1 MRHDSASVIGANN
14 CVGLPVS
21 DAAFCGDNGRSLIDV
36 DAVRNQPAP
45 RILAFPLV
53 VFFAAVTQVKMQC
66 ATVFLVF
73 PDMLIDALVTD
84 KADAILRQT
93 AADLIGT
100 PLLSRQFFLDQLHQ
114 VRRHFA
120 WLVRGLLPS
129 LRGLLVRLL
138 EAIAARPGVANKLAA
153 DRRRIHAN
161 LPRNVGLRVAAL
173 QERINLAALFAG
185 QMEIAFGH
193 CPSVRFAVP
202 RKDSPP
208 SDRQKTRIYSTAKSG
223 RRNGQPQGCSLRSH
237 RLRRL
242 KPLTPT
248 LSPAVHSAMPSMLHC
263 CTSDLNRRRQINCH
277 AARGLDRFRHAGDLV
292 GWKVVHDDDVTTVER
307 RGQTSFDIG
316 EKYPSVHRPI
326 NHEGSYDCVMAQ
338 AGYQRDRLAM
348 PMRNGADQPF
358 TTGATAPQPHH
369 LGAGGGFVDEYQP
382 GRVKHELFSPP
393 ASARAGY
400 VRPLLLRGVKGFF

>member
-53 VFFAAVTQVKMQC
+53 VFFAAVTQVKMEC

-84 KADAILRQT
+84 EGDAILRQT

-114 VRRHFA
+114 VPRHFA
-120 WLVRGLLPS
+120 WLVRGLLAS

-138 EAIAARPGVANKLAA
+138 EAITARPGVTNKLAA

-161 LPRNVGLRVAAL
+161 FSRDVGLRVAAL

-263 CTSDLNRRRQINCH
+263 CTSDLKRRIIKMIAYRAETAMPQILRQNMTRH
-277 AARGLDRFRHAGDLV
+277 DDARSLLRAIYSTEVDIVPDPQANTLTIRLLPLANTSSDLAVRHLCAELNTTETLFPGTELRLIYDLV
-292 GWKVVHDDDVTTVER
+292 SSK
-307 RGQTSFDIG
+307 
-316 EKYPSVHRPI
+316 
-326 NHEGSYDCVMAQ
+326 N
-338 AGYQRDRLAM
+338 L
-348 PMRNGADQPF
+348 
-358 TTGATAPQPHH
+358 
-369 LGAGGGFVDEYQP
+369 
-382 GRVKHELFSPP
+382 
-393 ASARAGY
+393 
-400 VRPLLLRGVKGFF
+400 